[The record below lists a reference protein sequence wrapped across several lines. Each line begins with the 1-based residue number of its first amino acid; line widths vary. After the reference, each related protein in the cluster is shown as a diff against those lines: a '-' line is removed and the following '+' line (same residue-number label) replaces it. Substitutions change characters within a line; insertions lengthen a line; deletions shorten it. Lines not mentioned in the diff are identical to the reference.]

1 MKIATDACSRSE
13 GNEDRNEIPEADQNK
28 MCKIVLLK
36 PQNLKN
42 LDLKAYFAQLD
53 MTDQGNKRVA
63 IEHIINEFK
72 APFAD
77 PR

>member
-13 GNEDRNEIPEADQNK
+13 GNEDTNEIPEADQNK
-28 MCKIVLLK
+28 MCKLVILK

>member
-13 GNEDRNEIPEADQNK
+13 DNEDRNEIPEADQKK
-28 MCKIVLLK
+28 MCKLVILK

-53 MTDQGNKRVA
+53 MTDQGNMRVA

>member
-1 MKIATDACSRSE
+1 
-13 GNEDRNEIPEADQNK
+13 

-53 MTDQGNKRVA
+53 MTDQGNRRVA